1 MKQAFKMKYWLCKV
15 AIILFLG
22 GFATELHAEDKF
34 YIPNFGIAA
43 GETKQVAIQFDS
55 DNISSTDPAKLEYVA
70 FQFDLQLPE
79 GLTVAQKNGNYD
91 FAYNTD
97 RSDNH
102 TFSSAL
108 QADGGIRVLSA
119 SLTNAKFS
127 GTSGDFIYFSVTAS
141 DDFVGNQEIALK
153 NIMFSTKSGRTNLE
167 NTTAEVS
174 LLKRYKVTYMVDGAE
189 YKTEEVVNGS
199 PITLIAA
206 PTKEGYTFSGWTDAP
221 AIMPAEDIT
230 INGTFAVNSYKVTYM
245 VDGAAYKTENVV
257 YGSSIT
263 LVAAPTKEGYT
274 FSGWS
279 EAPATMPAKDI
290 TINGT
295 FAVNSY
301 KVTYKVD
308 GAEYKTVNVNFGEK
322 IVLIDAPTKDGF
334 TFSGWTDAPETM
346 PAKDIVINGKFLT
359 NAYSVTYMVD
369 GKEYRTIQ
377 VSYGAKIE
385 LIDAPTKEGYTF
397 SGWKSEHITMPAKD
411 ITINGTFAVNSY
423 KVTYMVDGAEYK
435 TENVAYGSKITLVAA
450 PTKEGH
456 TFSGW
461 TDAPESMPAKDI
473 TINGTFSINSY
484 KITYMVDGTE
494 YQSAT
499 VVYGSEITLIAAPT
513 KEGYTF
519 SGWSEAPATMPAKDI
534 TINGTFAVN
543 SYKVTYMVDGAEYK
557 TENVAYGSAITL
569 VAAPT
574 KEGYT
579 FSGWSEAPATM
590 PAEDITISG
599 TFAVNYYTLT
609 YIVDGEV
616 YKEEQVAYGSEIVLL
631 DAPIKDDYV
640 FSGWSDSPV
649 TMPAENVTITG
660 SFVHTSISGVSSDA
674 TIKVDGNCVTVSG
687 ANNCSVA
694 VYTVSGALVEKI
706 DSYAGEEI
714 TLDKGIYVVRVGE
727 KIIKIKL

>member
-245 VDGAAYKTENVV
+245 VDGAEYKTENVA

-263 LVAAPTKEGYT
+263 LVAAPTKEG
-274 FSGWS
+274 
-279 EAPATMPAKDI
+279 
-290 TINGT
+290 
-295 FAVNSY
+295 
-301 KVTYKVD
+301 
-308 GAEYKTVNVNFGEK
+308 
-322 IVLIDAPTKDGF
+322 
-334 TFSGWTDAPETM
+334 
-346 PAKDIVINGKFLT
+346 
-359 NAYSVTYMVD
+359 
-369 GKEYRTIQ
+369 
-377 VSYGAKIE
+377 
-385 LIDAPTKEGYTF
+385 
-397 SGWKSEHITMPAKD
+397 H
-411 ITINGTFAVNSY
+411 
-423 KVTYMVDGAEYK
+423 
-435 TENVAYGSKITLVAA
+435 
-450 PTKEGH
+450 
-456 TFSGW
+456 
-461 TDAPESMPAKDI
+461 
-473 TINGTFSINSY
+473 
-484 KITYMVDGTE
+484 
-494 YQSAT
+494 
-499 VVYGSEITLIAAPT
+499 
-513 KEGYTF
+513 TF

-543 SYKVTYMVDGAEYK
+543 SYKVTYMVNGAEYQSA
-557 TENVAYGSAITL
+557 TVAYGSPITL
-569 VAAPT
+569 IAAPT

-579 FSGWSEAPATM
+579 FGGWSEAPATM
-590 PAEDITISG
+590 PAKDITING
-599 TFAVNYYTLT
+599 TFAVRSY
-609 YIVDGEV
+609 E
-616 YKEEQVAYGSEIVLL
+616 K
-631 DAPIKDDYV
+631 
-640 FSGWSDSPV
+640 
-649 TMPAENVTITG
+649 
-660 SFVHTSISGVSSDA
+660 
-674 TIKVDGNCVTVSG
+674 
-687 ANNCSVA
+687 SV
-694 VYTVSGALVEKI
+694 
-706 DSYAGEEI
+706 
-714 TLDKGIYVVRVGE
+714 IYW
-727 KIIKIKL
+727 K